1 MTGHVIC
8 QLGVPRNFADSG
20 AIVDGDAIVIF
31 MPGPSKG
38 LHSKEQCGYHHPYKV
53 RRPRRHKKLQS
64 SKPMAQDPS
73 INSRAPL
80 PDQVQQVRNATK
92 ADKTN

>member
-38 LHSKEQCGYHHPYKV
+38 LHSKEHCGYHHPYKV

-92 ADKTN
+92 ADKMN